1 MNIENLEA
9 VIANSS

>member
-9 VIANSS
+9 VIANPS